1 MVQSR
6 KELKLISSTESA
18 GTMELDPTTRY
29 LRLALAASD
38 NATYLSGVRAE
49 GNEKYRLPRVVLDTM
64 ELGPSTS
71 GRRRAW
77 RRCQA
82 SRQQGYYGVRSPS

>member
-6 KELKLISSTESA
+6 KELKLISSAKSA

-38 NATYLSGVRAE
+38 NATVSSGVRAE
-49 GNEKYRLPRVVLDTM
+49 GNEKHRLPRVVLDTM

-71 GRRRAW
+71 GRRRA
-77 RRCQA
+77 
-82 SRQQGYYGVRSPS
+82 

>member
-6 KELKLISSTESA
+6 KELKLISSAESA
-18 GTMELDPTTRY
+18 GTMELDLTTRY

-38 NATYLSGVRAE
+38 NATDLSGVRAE

-71 GRRRAW
+71 GRRRA
-77 RRCQA
+77 
-82 SRQQGYYGVRSPS
+82 